1 MYLRC
6 LDLCGDLSQ
15 ILFTFVCFSRDVLKW
30 LFSAIKK
37 STEQGETT
45 EAAKERDEQ
54 IRLIAFLKRM
64 DFKQTVA
71 TGMPLNLV

>member
-1 MYLRC
+1 MVFYFKYCSHL
-6 LDLCGDLSQ
+6 G
-15 ILFTFVCFSRDVLKW
+15 FSRDVLKW

-54 IRLIAFLKRM
+54 IRLIAF
-64 DFKQTVA
+64 
-71 TGMPLNLV
+71 

>member
-1 MYLRC
+1 MGGVLF
-6 LDLCGDLSQ
+6 Q
-15 ILFTFVCFSRDVLKW
+15 ILFTFVRFSRDVLKW

-54 IRLIAFLKRM
+54 IRLIAF
-64 DFKQTVA
+64 
-71 TGMPLNLV
+71 